1 MADQQQTH
9 RVLFTLFN
17 IPFTVTHNSWQ
28 FIPPKLVIGVM
39 VAVLTLTEE
48 AVIAR
53 SLWGIVYGVLLL
65 VVLFLHI
72 MGHIFISKRVLPSM
86 TEARITPILIQT
98 LYANDT
104 DIVPGRVHLIRS
116 LGGPAMTLSLGIC
129 ALLLWSLI
137 GGHPILFFA
146 LANFAI
152 LGIVLLPLPTV
163 DGEVIW
169 REIGQLLRG
178 KDAR

>member
-1 MADQQQTH
+1 M
-9 RVLFTLFN
+9 
-17 IPFTVTHNSWQ
+17 
-28 FIPPKLVIGVM
+28 IGVV
-39 VAVLTLTEE
+39 VAALTLTEE
-48 AVIAR
+48 ALIAR
-53 SLWGIVYGVLLL
+53 SLWGVVYGILLL
-65 VVLFLHI
+65 VVLLLHI
-72 MGHIFISKRVLPSM
+72 IGHIFISKRVLPAM

-104 DIVPGRVHLIRS
+104 DAVPGHVHLIRS
-116 LGGPAMTLSLGIC
+116 LGGPAMTLSLGIGT
-129 ALLLWSLI
+129 LLLWHLI

-169 REIGQLLRG
+169 REVGQLLRG
-178 KDAR
+178 KGAG